1 MGKSALAEL
10 FETEEKIRILR
21 RVAKRNPVTAT
32 TVVAATGTSKALVSR
47 YLRLLVRNGFC
58 MQRGREYAWRKN
70 ARSLAAKR
78 LLNIDLLEAAVSFPG
93 WARGIGVYGSYAGG
107 TNTAG
112 SDLDLWMLVDEYTS
126 DLEVPATGVG
136 KSAGAA
142 AGTEASLL
150 ILTRERLSNL
160 RATDQPFYSDL
171 VRSSIT
177 LGGESIENS

>member
-21 RVAKRNPVTAT
+21 HVAKRNPVTAT

-93 WARGIGVYGSYAGG
+93 WARGIGVYEVMQGG
-107 TNTAG
+107 RTRPAVT
-112 SDLDLWMLVDEYTS
+112 LTS
-126 DLEVPATGVG
+126 GCLSMSIHRTLKFLQQESG
-136 KSAGAA
+136 KVQVRQQEPRQACSS
-142 AGTEASLL
+142 SLGRGF
-150 ILTRERLSNL
+150 LT
-160 RATDQPFYSDL
+160 
-171 VRSSIT
+171 
-177 LGGESIENS
+177 